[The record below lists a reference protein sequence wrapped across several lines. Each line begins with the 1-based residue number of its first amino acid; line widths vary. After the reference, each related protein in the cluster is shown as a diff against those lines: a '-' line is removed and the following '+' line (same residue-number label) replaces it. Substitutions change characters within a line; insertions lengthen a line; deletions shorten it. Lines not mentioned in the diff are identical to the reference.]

1 LIVHGLAKKG
11 DALRRQVGDLL
22 ERCGLS
28 AGTMER
34 YPSAFSGG
42 QRQRIA
48 IARALA
54 LGPKLIVADEAVSA
68 LDVSIQAQVINL
80 MLDLGEEQGISYLFI
95 SHDLAVVRQV
105 ASRVLILYAGKTMEI
120 GKTKEI
126 FARPAHPYTKAL
138 LSAAPTADYEDERVR
153 ERIVLRGEVP
163 SVLDPLPGC
172 RFSTRC
178 PLAVDKCRVEQPP
191 LERVSADHETAC
203 WRWRDVASMG
213 PDVSGAGRKRRT

>member
-1 LIVHGLAKKG
+1 
-11 DALRRQVGDLL
+11 
-22 ERCGLS
+22 
-28 AGTMER
+28 MER

-105 ASRVLILYAGKTMEI
+105 AGRVLILYAGKAMEV

-126 FARPAHPYTKAL
+126 FANPAHPYTRAL

-153 ERIVLRGEVP
+153 RRIVLRGEVP
-163 SVLDPLPGC
+163 SVLDPTPGC
-172 RFSTRC
+172 RFSSRC
-178 PLAVDKCRVEQPP
+178 PLAIDKCRTDEPP
-191 LERVSADHETAC
+191 LEQISAGHETAC
-203 WRWRDVASMG
+203 WRWREVASMG
-213 PDVSGAGRKRRT
+213 PEAPLVTNSTSGEGGRSSGCP